1 MPKSLKLTI
10 LQNAKLKK
18 RYFLENLSLG
28 EKSEK
33 SKKRRDELFAEGAYF
48 NLR

>member
-10 LQNAKLKK
+10 LQTEKKIVFGKSVIRGKKKK
-18 RYFLENLSLG
+18 R
-28 EKSEK
+28 
-33 SKKRRDELFAEGAYF
+33 KKRRDGLFAEGAYF